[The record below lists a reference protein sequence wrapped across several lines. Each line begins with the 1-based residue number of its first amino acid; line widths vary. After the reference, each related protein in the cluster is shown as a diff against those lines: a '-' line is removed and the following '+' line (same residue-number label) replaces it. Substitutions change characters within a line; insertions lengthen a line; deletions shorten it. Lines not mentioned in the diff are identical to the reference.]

1 MENIMRKLAL
11 CCCWLIIAGCCGSGN
26 QAGAIDSSLSMPNQV
41 EEAPSPEPVRSERHG
56 PCHGCRHVD
65 SEGMLSALSL
75 EVAAKV
81 ASHLRDS
88 DRDGLGRVAVVGA
101 VPLSDL
107 KRETEFGRIMG
118 EYLLTDLAD
127 QGLKVTELRLGKQI
141 TVLAQ
146 TGEFIL
152 SRNVGELANI
162 AQAVDYVVVSTFS
175 NTRKSLIVQGRLVN
189 LANGLIETSWRYS
202 MPLNRELR
210 TLFMAPE
217 KPFIIQVKGN

>member
-1 MENIMRKLAL
+1 MRKLAL
-11 CCCWLIIAGCCGSGN
+11 YCCWLILAGCGLWG
-26 QAGAIDSSLSMPNQV
+26 QAGAGDSSLSVSARTAEQPVDIASLPSHAAGHHPCRGCRQV
-41 EEAPSPEPVRSERHG
+41 ET
-56 PCHGCRHVD
+56 
-65 SEGMLSALSL
+65 EGMLSALSL
-75 EVAAKV
+75 EVSAKV

-88 DRDGLGRVAVVGA
+88 DRDELARVAVVGA

-152 SRNVGELANI
+152 SRNIGELANI

-189 LANGLIETSWRYS
+189 LGNGLIETAWRYS
-202 MPLNRELR
+202 MPLNRDLR
-210 TLFMAPE
+210 ALFMAPE